1 MDIKEM
7 KEALEQSDRLRREVV
22 ENLADQVGEFGS
34 ALPAYQFPEFCS
46 LIMGVLD
53 EFEDDCDFEN
63 SGFFLETPIIDLLD
77 EALSALV
84 TANVHI
90 PEGSN
95 TGIKD
100 ELDNAEDLVRDIKQ
114 MAKEAEL

>member
-7 KEALEQSDRLRREVV
+7 KETLEQSDRLRREVV
-22 ENLADQVGEFGS
+22 RNLVDQVGEFGS
-34 ALPAYQFPEFCS
+34 ALPSYQFPEFCT

-53 EFEDDCDFEN
+53 EFEDDCDFAN

-84 TANVHI
+84 TASVHI

-95 TGIKD
+95 TSIKD
-100 ELDNAEDLVRDIKQ
+100 HLDKAADLVRDIKQ
-114 MAKEAEL
+114 MVKEAEI